1 MEGEATGL
9 SWLESTKTRG
19 MSLGLKTTNNALN
32 RLVDNGHRPFTVHVA
47 GSNGKGTLCATVAAS
62 LNLIGTSTLMFSS
75 PHLVRVE
82 ERFRIDGVPV
92 TGLALNEA
100 LSEVKTVDKTMG
112 GVLTFFESTFLIA
125 MHLARHHQVDVLVL
139 ETGLGGRLDATR
151 CAPADVAVITSL
163 ALEHTEVLGATLE
176 AIANEKAGIARPG
189 RPFIVRTPRQASVR
203 DRIVTA
209 AQNAGQTDLG
219 ETSTPALLEW
229 VNVPEEDTYGE
240 EAKRLCRVL
249 WPHLPHNGQPMPS
262 LTALHWPA
270 RMQSISSR
278 RSDLPSWLLEG
289 AHNPSGMRK
298 AVAELVQRPFV
309 SEPWVLLFGS
319 SPQPDLH
326 AMVEPLVGL
335 MKDHP
340 PIEVIVSEPQGGRY
354 PAVPCEEWMD
364 VIRPLVT
371 CPVTCMAVPSEAVS
385 YCQQT
390 YGDST
395 TVLSTGSLY
404 MQGNVLLALDAATDE
419 HLSVRAKA

>member
-1 MEGEATGL
+1 M
-9 SWLESTKTRG
+9 
-19 MSLGLKTTNNALN
+19 
-32 RLVDNGHRPFTVHVA
+32 
-47 GSNGKGTLCATVAAS
+47 
-62 LNLIGTSTLMFSS
+62 
-75 PHLVRVE
+75 
-82 ERFRIDGVPV
+82 
-92 TGLALNEA
+92 
-100 LSEVKTVDKTMG
+100 
-112 GVLTFFESTFLIA
+112 
-125 MHLARHHQVDVLVL
+125 
-139 ETGLGGRLDATR
+139 
-151 CAPADVAVITSL
+151 
-163 ALEHTEVLGATLE
+163 LGATLE

-240 EAKRLCRVL
+240 EAMRLCRVL
-249 WPHLPHNGQPMPS
+249 WPHLPHNGQPIPS
-262 LTALHWPA
+262 LTALNWPA

-335 MKDHP
+335 MRNHP

-371 CPVTCMAVPSEAVS
+371 CPVTCMGVPSEAVS